1 MKRRFAT
8 NLHRLSVRQV
18 QVALDGDYTD
28 GGGLILRVKNGSA
41 VWVLRFTAPSGRR
54 REMGLG
60 RVDRNNAQAI
70 GNSLTHARQQAQDA
84 RAKLQQS
91 IDPIDSRWAERQA
104 AKEAARKVAVAR
116 GNGLTLARACR
127 SYFERVV
134 EGNRSERHERQWLA
148 SLE

>member
-18 QVALDGDYTD
+18 QVACDRDYTD

-41 VWVLRFTAPSGRR
+41 VWVLRLTAPSGRR

-70 GNSLTHARQQAQDA
+70 GNSLTHARHVGYRPEA
-84 RAKLQQS
+84 
-91 IDPIDSRWAERQA
+91 DSR
-104 AKEAARKVAVAR
+104 VALKR
-116 GNGLTLARACR
+116 TFIK
-127 SYFERVV
+127 S
-134 EGNRSERHERQWLA
+134 
-148 SLE
+148 